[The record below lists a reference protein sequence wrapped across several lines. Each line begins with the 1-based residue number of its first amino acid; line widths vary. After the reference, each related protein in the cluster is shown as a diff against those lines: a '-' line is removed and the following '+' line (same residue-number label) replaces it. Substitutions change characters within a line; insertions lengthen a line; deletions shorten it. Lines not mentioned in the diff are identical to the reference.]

1 MDIKFNSDIILDKHF
16 FNLKKLSYKY
26 SAKDVTDML
35 IFADK
40 ILFERIELKDF
51 NGNLLVFIPNK
62 VNISNKVYRKL
73 LLPNV
78 SSYST
83 NSMEDEI
90 HSTFS
95 IENINSSRDSV
106 RKILRGLAPTNNQEA
121 YIYAMKKALD
131 FISDKENKITEEN
144 LYKLYNIAI
153 ADFLDDEDKLQ
164 EGNFYRHDKV
174 YIVGDNIAH
183 QGISHDLLPI
193 YMKDFIEFINKD
205 DNINQL
211 QKACIIHFYFAYL
224 HPYFDGNGRT
234 ARLLH
239 LWYLIQSGFSST
251 LFTSFSKYISL
262 SKNDYYNSFTL
273 VEENY
278 KISKVIDL
286 TPFLHYFSVNVY
298 DKIEVKDDNVQSY
311 KVYEQNLKDGNITEK
326 ETKLWSFVIVNYGNN
341 SFSTKQLEKDF
352 SDVAYATIRKFVLK
366 FENLGLLKSQK
377 YGNRVKYSIT

>member
-1 MDIKFNSDIILDKHF
+1 MEIKFNSDMILDKHF

-26 SAKDVTDML
+26 SVKDVADML
-35 IFADK
+35 AFADE
-40 ILFERIELKDF
+40 ILFEKVKLKDF
-51 NGNLLVFIPNK
+51 NGNLIAFMPSKIS
-62 VNISNKVYRKL
+62 ISNKVYRKL
-73 LLPNV
+73 LLP
-78 SSYST
+78 STSTYST
-83 NSMEDEI
+83 KSMEDEI

-106 RKILRGLAPTNNQEA
+106 RKILRGLAPTNNQEE
-121 YIYAMKKALD
+121 YIYAMKRALD

-144 LYKLYNIAI
+144 LFKLYNIAI
-153 ADFLDDEDKLQ
+153 VDFLDDEDKLLD
-164 EGNFYRHDKV
+164 ENFYRHDKV
-174 YIVGDNIAH
+174 YIVGDEIAH
-183 QGISHDLLPI
+183 QGISHDLLPT
-193 YMKDFIEFINKD
+193 YMKEFIEFINAD

-234 ARLLH
+234 ARLVH

-262 SKNDYYNSFTL
+262 SKNDYYGAFTL

-278 KISKVIDL
+278 KISKKIDL
-286 TPFLHYFSVNVY
+286 TPFLHYFSVNIY
-298 DKIEVKDDNVQSY
+298 DKIEVENGDIKTFEI
-311 KVYEQNLKDGNITEK
+311 YEQNLKEGNVTEK
-326 ETKLWSFVIVNYGNN
+326 ETKLWSFVIANYGSD

-366 FENLGLLKSQK
+366 FKDLGLLKSQK
-377 YGNRVKYSIT
+377 FGNRLKYHIV